1 MILKRSILILLV
13 LTTIIVLPQVYAQES
28 SYDYRKGIM
37 AGIGIGGTSLEIR
50 GDVDFGSISFSD
62 SVTITG
68 LCVNLELG
76 YGITDSFLLYTE
88 LNSVMPR
95 IGIGYKWYPNLN
107 LEDRKFYNFTSVGYG
122 GIESISYTAITG
134 GVGYE
139 LAKFAHIDA
148 SVSYHNYSL
157 DDQLLDK
164 IINFYSWQLNVMIR
178 FVLW

>member
-1 MILKRSILILLV
+1 
-13 LTTIIVLPQVYAQES
+13 
-28 SYDYRKGIM
+28 
-37 AGIGIGGTSLEIR
+37 
-50 GDVDFGSISFSD
+50 
-62 SVTITG
+62 
-68 LCVNLELG
+68 
-76 YGITDSFLLYTE
+76 
-88 LNSVMPR
+88 MPR